1 MKVVVIE
8 KSVLE
13 QACKDLND
21 LTHSLQLVVASYQGL
36 CQGEKWLDTQEVCLM
51 LGISK
56 RALQNYKD
64 QKILPCSFIHRK
76 NYFKMSDVQ
85 ALLSSQNFKK

>member
-1 MKVVVIE
+1 MEVVVIE
-8 KSVLE
+8 KSVFEQTHQELE
-13 QACKDLND
+13 QLIG
-21 LTHSLQLVVASYQGL
+21 TLQSVVDSYKGL

-85 ALLSSQNFKK
+85 ALLSSQNLKK